1 MQNTAI
7 KQKNPGRPLGL
18 REWVITQ
25 GARHQGAGG
34 LRANPKALFR
44 QRVVTVVTGAGASAV
59 VIGAGG
65 GVTEA
70 L

>member
-1 MQNTAI
+1 
-7 KQKNPGRPLGL
+7 LS
-18 REWVITQ
+18 V
-25 GARHQGAGG
+25 
-34 LRANPKALFR
+34 